1 MKVNKDD
8 RYLTVDSYGVYYC
21 RIVLPAYLHDA
32 FGGKKTLVRSLKTS
46 DLRVARRKRDAIVVE
61 YERVRE
67 IAAPP
72 KPDSIQDTISY
83 LQSVA
88 KYANASPVAQNAG
101 TRDNRLE
108 PSTAPN
114 NKANKLAPSCPSL
127 VKMLDVYLLQNA
139 DVKKLGTLSKDKRA
153 VTVFL
158 DYLKRSDIAL
168 NDITRTTIT
177 GWIDAMKENGRAVQ
191 TQANFLSSMACILDL
206 AAARYHDAPPLE
218 RNPFRGHK
226 LHTAASRR
234 SYEAF
239 TDQEVVTLLRGLQ
252 EAGEVELFDVASIAA
267 YSGMRIGEICN
278 LQPHNITEINGVPCF
293 HVQEGKTSN
302 AARIIPIH
310 SHILPM
316 ALSRRDNPYNG
327 FLFYRASITKRA
339 DQKRSGWHVNRFG
352 VLKRDILPNSENKV
366 FHSFRHAVISKLN
379 AAGVEEG
386 RIALLV
392 GHSSGETESFKT
404 YSKSVPERIVKELA
418 GYVEMVNYEQ
428 IAINKTSVIT

>member
-88 KYANASPVAQNAG
+88 KYAKASPVAQSAG
-101 TRDNRLE
+101 TRDNRRE
-108 PSTAPN
+108 PPTTPNN
-114 NKANKLAPSCPSL
+114 NKANKLSPSCPSL

-139 DVKKLGTLSKDKRA
+139 EILKLGTLSKTKKA
-153 VTVFL
+153 VELFL
-158 DYLKRSDIAL
+158 DYLKRSDIQL
-168 NDITRTTIT
+168 NDINRTTVT
-177 GWIDAMKENGRAVQ
+177 GWLDAMNGVKAVQ
-191 TQANFLSSMACILDL
+191 TQANYLSALACILDL
-206 AAARYHDAPPLE
+206 ASARYHDAPPIQN
-218 RNPFRGHK
+218 NPFRLHK
-226 LHTAASRR
+226 LHTAKSRT

-239 TDQEVVTLLRGLQ
+239 TDNEVIALLRGLQ

-278 LQPHNITEINGVPCF
+278 LQPEHIIVINGVTCLQ
-293 HVQEGKTSN
+293 VLEGKTTN
-302 AARIIPIH
+302 AARIIPLH
-310 SHILPM
+310 SSLISM
-316 ALSRRDNPYNG
+316 VSERCQKPYNG
-327 FLFYRASITKRA
+327 FLFYRASITKRE
-339 DQKRSGWHVNRFG
+339 DGKRSSWHVNRFG
-352 VLKRDILPNSENKV
+352 RLKRDILPDSENKV
-366 FHSFRHAVISKLN
+366 FHSYRHAVISKLN
-379 AAGVEEG
+379 AAGVDEG
-386 RIALLV
+386 RVALLV
-392 GHSSGETESFKT
+392 GHSSGSTESFTT
-404 YSKSVPERIVKELA
+404 YSKSVPERIVKELQ
-418 GYVEMVNYEQ
+418 GYVELISY
-428 IAINKTSVIT
+428 K

>member
-88 KYANASPVAQNAG
+88 KYAKASPVAQSAG
-101 TRDNRLE
+101 TRDNRRE
-108 PSTAPN
+108 PPTTPNN
-114 NKANKLAPSCPSL
+114 NKANKLSPSCPSL

-139 DVKKLGTLSKDKRA
+139 EILKLGTLSKTKKA
-153 VTVFL
+153 VELFL
-158 DYLKRSDIAL
+158 DYLKRSDIQL
-168 NDITRTTIT
+168 NDINRTTVT
-177 GWIDAMKENGRAVQ
+177 GWLDAMNGVKAVQ
-191 TQANFLSSMACILDL
+191 TQANYLSALACILDL
-206 AAARYHDAPPLE
+206 ASARYHDAPPIQN
-218 RNPFRGHK
+218 NPFRLHK
-226 LHTAASRR
+226 LYTAKSRT

-239 TDQEVVTLLRGLQ
+239 TDNEVIALLRGLQ

-278 LQPHNITEINGVPCF
+278 LQPEHIIVINGVTCLQ
-293 HVQEGKTSN
+293 VLEGKTTN
-302 AARIIPIH
+302 AARIIPLH
-310 SHILPM
+310 SSLISM
-316 ALSRRDNPYNG
+316 VSERCQKPYNG
-327 FLFYRASITKRA
+327 FLFYRASITKRE
-339 DQKRSGWHVNRFG
+339 DGKRSSWHVNRFG
-352 VLKRDILPNSENKV
+352 RLKRDILPDSENKV
-366 FHSFRHAVISKLN
+366 FHSYRHAVISKLN
-379 AAGVEEG
+379 AAGVDEG
-386 RIALLV
+386 RVALLV
-392 GHSSGETESFKT
+392 GHSSGSTESFTT
-404 YSKSVPERIVKELA
+404 YSKSVPERIVKELQ
-418 GYVEMVNYEQ
+418 GYVELISY
-428 IAINKTSVIT
+428 K

>member
-67 IAAPP
+67 LAAPP
-72 KPDSIQDTISY
+72 KPDSIQDTIRY

-88 KYANASPVAQNAG
+88 KYARASPVAQSGG
-101 TRDNRLE
+101 TRDRQE
-108 PSTAPN
+108 PTTEPN
-114 NKANKLAPSCPSL
+114 SNKANKLAPSCPSL

-139 DVKKLGTLSKDKRA
+139 DVKKIGTLSKDKRA

-206 AAARYHDAPPLE
+206 AATRYHDAPPLE
-218 RNPFRGHK
+218 KNPFRGHK
-226 LHTAASRR
+226 LHTAKSRT

-239 TDQEVVTLLRGLQ
+239 TDDEVIALLRGLQ
-252 EAGEVELFDVASIAA
+252 EAGEVELFDVATIAA

-278 LQPHNITEINGVPCF
+278 LQPDHIVNINGAMCFQVLESKTVNGLRIVPIAS
-293 HVQEGKTSN
+293 K
-302 AARIIPIH
+302 
-310 SHILPM
+310 ILPM
-316 ALSRRDNPYNG
+316 VLERRDTPHSG

-352 VLKRDILPNSENKV
+352 VLKRDILPDSENKV
-366 FHSFRHAVISKLN
+366 FHSFRHAVITKLDSHQVPEN
-379 AAGVEEG
+379 
-386 RIALLV
+386 RLALLV
-392 GHSSGETESFKT
+392 GHARGETESFKT
-404 YSKSVPERIVKELA
+404 YSKSVAGQIVQELQ
-418 GYVEMVNYEQ
+418 GYIEMIHYV
-428 IAINKTSVIT
+428 K

>member
-88 KYANASPVAQNAG
+88 KYAKASPVAQSAE
-101 TRDNRLE
+101 TRDNRRE
-108 PSTAPN
+108 PSTAP
-114 NKANKLAPSCPSL
+114 KANKLAPSCPSL

-139 DVKKLGTLSKDKRA
+139 EILKLGTLSKTKKA
-153 VTVFL
+153 VELFL
-158 DYLKRSDIAL
+158 DYLKRSDIRL
-168 NDITRTTIT
+168 NDINRTTVT
-177 GWIDAMKENGRAVQ
+177 GWLDAMNGVKAVQ
-191 TQANFLSSMACILDL
+191 TQANYLSALACILDL
-206 AAARYHDAPPLE
+206 ASARYHDAPPIQA
-218 RNPFRGHK
+218 NPFRLHK
-226 LHTAASRR
+226 LHTAKSRT

-239 TDQEVVTLLRGLQ
+239 TDNEVIALLRGLQ

-278 LQPHNITEINGVPCF
+278 LQPQHIIVVNGVNCF
-293 HVQEGKTSN
+293 QVLEGKTAN
-302 AARIIPIH
+302 AARICPIH
-310 SHILPM
+310 SSLINM
-316 ALSRRDNPYNG
+316 VSERCKKPYNG
-327 FLFYRASITKRA
+327 FLFYRASITKRE
-339 DQKRSGWHVNRFG
+339 DGKRSSWHVNRFG
-352 VLKRDILPNSENKV
+352 RLKRDILPDSENKV
-366 FHSFRHAVISKLN
+366 FHSYRHAVISKLN
-379 AAGVEEG
+379 AAGVPES
-386 RIALLV
+386 RVSLLA
-392 GHSSGETESFKT
+392 GHSFGETESFTT
-404 YSKSVPERIVKELA
+404 YSKSVPERIVKELQ
-418 GYVEMVNYEQ
+418 GYVELISY
-428 IAINKTSVIT
+428 K

>member
-88 KYANASPVAQNAG
+88 KYAKASPVAQSAG
-101 TRDNRLE
+101 TRDNRRE
-108 PSTAPN
+108 PSTTPNN
-114 NKANKLAPSCPSL
+114 NKANKLSPSCPSL

-139 DVKKLGTLSKDKRA
+139 EILKLGTLSKTKKA
-153 VTVFL
+153 VELFL
-158 DYLKRSDIAL
+158 DYLKRSDIQL
-168 NDITRTTIT
+168 NDINRTTVT
-177 GWIDAMKENGRAVQ
+177 GWLDAMNGVKAVQ
-191 TQANFLSSMACILDL
+191 TQANYLSALACILDL
-206 AAARYHDAPPLE
+206 ASARYHDAPPIQA
-218 RNPFRGHK
+218 NPFRLHK
-226 LHTAASRR
+226 LHTAKSRT

-239 TDQEVVTLLRGLQ
+239 TDNEVIALLRGLQ

-278 LQPHNITEINGVPCF
+278 LQPEHIIVINGVTCLQ
-293 HVQEGKTSN
+293 VLEGKTTN
-302 AARIIPIH
+302 AARIIPLH
-310 SHILPM
+310 SSLISM
-316 ALSRRDNPYNG
+316 VSERCQKPYNG
-327 FLFYRASITKRA
+327 FLFYRASITKRE
-339 DQKRSGWHVNRFG
+339 DGKRSSWHVNRFG
-352 VLKRDILPNSENKV
+352 RLKRDILPDSENKV
-366 FHSFRHAVISKLN
+366 FHSYRHAVISKLN
-379 AAGVEEG
+379 AAGVDEG
-386 RIALLV
+386 RVALLV
-392 GHSSGETESFKT
+392 GHSSGSTESFTT
-404 YSKSVPERIVKELA
+404 YSKSVPERIVKELQ
-418 GYVEMVNYEQ
+418 GYVELISY
-428 IAINKTSVIT
+428 K

>member
-88 KYANASPVAQNAG
+88 KYAKASPVAQSAG
-101 TRDNRLE
+101 TRDNRRE
-108 PSTAPN
+108 PPTTPNN
-114 NKANKLAPSCPSL
+114 NKANKLSPSCPSL

-139 DVKKLGTLSKDKRA
+139 EILKLGTLSKTKKA
-153 VTVFL
+153 VELFL
-158 DYLKRSDIAL
+158 DYLKRSDIQL
-168 NDITRTTIT
+168 NDINRTTVT
-177 GWIDAMKENGRAVQ
+177 GWLDAMNGVKAVQ
-191 TQANFLSSMACILDL
+191 TQANYLSALACILDL
-206 AAARYHDAPPLE
+206 ASARYHDAPPIQN
-218 RNPFRGHK
+218 NPFRLHK
-226 LHTAASRR
+226 LHTAKSRT

-239 TDQEVVTLLRGLQ
+239 TDNEVIALLRGLQ

-278 LQPHNITEINGVPCF
+278 LQPEHIIVINGVTCLQ
-293 HVQEGKTSN
+293 VLEGKTTN
-302 AARIIPIH
+302 AARIIPLH
-310 SHILPM
+310 SSLISM
-316 ALSRRDNPYNG
+316 VSERCQKPYNG
-327 FLFYRASITKRA
+327 F
-339 DQKRSGWHVNRFG
+339 
-352 VLKRDILPNSENKV
+352 
-366 FHSFRHAVISKLN
+366 
-379 AAGVEEG
+379 
-386 RIALLV
+386 
-392 GHSSGETESFKT
+392 ESPR
-404 YSKSVPERIVKELA
+404 V
-418 GYVEMVNYEQ
+418 
-428 IAINKTSVIT
+428 

>member
-8 RYLTVDSYGVYYC
+8 KYLTVDSYGVYYC

-88 KYANASPVAQNAG
+88 KYAKASPVAQSAG
-101 TRDNRLE
+101 TRDNRRE
-108 PSTAPN
+108 PSTTPNN

-127 VKMLDVYLLQNA
+127 VGMLDVYLLQNA
-139 DVKKLGTLSKDKRA
+139 DVKKIGTLSKDKRA

-158 DYLKRSDIAL
+158 SYLKRSDIQL
-168 NDITRTTIT
+168 SDITRTTVT
-177 GWIDAMKENGRAVQ
+177 GWCDTMKENGRAVQ
-191 TQANFLSSMACILDL
+191 TQANFLSSLACILDL
-206 AAARYHDAPPLE
+206 ASARYHDAPPLE
-218 RNPFRGHK
+218 KNPFRGHK
-226 LHTAASRR
+226 LHTAKSRT

-239 TDQEVVTLLRGLQ
+239 TDNEVIALLRGLQ

-278 LQPHNITEINGVPCF
+278 LQPEHIIVINGVTCLQ
-293 HVQEGKTSN
+293 VLEGKTTN
-302 AARIIPIH
+302 AARIIPLH
-310 SHILPM
+310 SSLISM
-316 ALSRRDNPYNG
+316 VSERCQKPYNG
-327 FLFYRASITKRA
+327 FLFYRASITKRE
-339 DQKRSGWHVNRFG
+339 DGKRSSWHVNRFG
-352 VLKRDILPNSENKV
+352 RLKRDILPDSENKV
-366 FHSFRHAVISKLN
+366 FHSYRHAAISKLN
-379 AAGVEEG
+379 AAGVDEG
-386 RIALLV
+386 RVALLV
-392 GHSSGETESFKT
+392 GHSSGSTESFTT
-404 YSKSVPERIVKELA
+404 YSKSVPERIVKELQ
-418 GYVEMVNYEQ
+418 GYVELIIY
-428 IAINKTSVIT
+428 K